1 MKDKKTP
8 LLNLDEKL
16 MMEAGL
22 LQKNKEV
29 LLLLPTFP
37 LIVKRSPVS
46 SRGTALSRL
55 PTCKPH
61 KRPILIT
68 SYLSLCLL
76 LDSSALK
83 HKGLGPLWI
92 PPETPPIGVNFTS
105 DDSQLQA
112 FEL

>member
-1 MKDKKTP
+1 MKPTFLSSELGKLMISRTRSLHSGKTIICGSSLTMKDKKTP

-46 SRGTALSRL
+46 SRGMAF
-55 PTCKPH
+55 PA
-61 KRPILIT
+61 
-68 SYLSLCLL
+68 CLL
-76 LDSSALK
+76 
-83 HKGLGPLWI
+83 
-92 PPETPPIGVNFTS
+92 VNLTRVLF
-105 DDSQLQA
+105 
-112 FEL
+112 